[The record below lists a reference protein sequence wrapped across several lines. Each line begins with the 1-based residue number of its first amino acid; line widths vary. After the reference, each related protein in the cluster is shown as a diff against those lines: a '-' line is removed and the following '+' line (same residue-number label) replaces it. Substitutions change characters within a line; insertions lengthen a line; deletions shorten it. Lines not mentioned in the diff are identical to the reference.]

1 VNDRPARA
9 ETATEGVFRQFY
21 RREDGLTHL
30 SRPGL
35 HERTANRTTPSI
47 DGSIN
52 CSIFILLGS
61 AESYRVPSGSAKFIL
76 DLDWRSPGRAGTAF
90 EAGRSLNCR
99 DPPDTRFYLGAFPVM
114 TVSVDSSVCGSSTIF
129 VALTFMPCLSS

>member
-1 VNDRPARA
+1 MNDRPARA
-9 ETATEGVFRQFY
+9 ETATEGVFRQLY

-52 CSIFILLGS
+52 CSIFFFWVLL
-61 AESYRVPSGSAKFIL
+61 
-76 DLDWRSPGRAGTAF
+76 SPTAF
-90 EAGRSLNCR
+90 HRVRPSSFWTWIGDRQVGQGRRSKR
-99 DPPDTRFYLGAFPVM
+99 A
-114 TVSVDSSVCGSSTIF
+114 
-129 VALTFMPCLSS
+129 AH